1 MNDLKTYYYIPN
13 IWKRDELNVDYAFE
27 FKSNRDIVAVTEGH
41 KYDDFELSWLVED
54 MAKDFFHNHD
64 GYEIGNEWCGDSRDF
79 AVWDSDKNFL
89 GTFEVVLEYE
99 PAFSVWEKK

>member
-13 IWKRDELNVDYAFE
+13 IWKETPDIDDAYEI
-27 FKSNRDIVAVTEGH
+27 KSNRDIVAVNGG
-41 KYDDFELSWLVED
+41 YDQFELKWLVED

-64 GYEIGNEWCGDSRDF
+64 GWEIANSWHGDSRDF

-99 PAFSVWEKK
+99 PTFSAWEKK